1 MMNCKTYKRKFQG
14 WTEKYFLRFWY
25 VAFLIHSSF
34 IIHHSSFAQ
43 LGTWQTHVSYL
54 SGQSVAVVENKI
66 YAASQNGFFYYDK
79 TTNETTVLGKS
90 QGFSEMSIRR
100 LLYLADQHRLLIA
113 YQNGNLDFLTVSAT
127 GEPGAIKN
135 VNTVVTSLG
144 PVGISHINRV
154 GNTAYISASFGVVV
168 LDLIKDE
175 IRDTYFTPQTGS
187 PIYITAETAVAN
199 DSLYALIPPASEIR
213 NMYQIRSVR
222 LSPSVNIADPANW
235 RSVTLP
241 GKGAISLATSEGKL
255 QASVSSEGVYERQ
268 NGKWTLI
275 RPLSTIIVRQ
285 FPSPGG
291 LILAT
296 DKSVTLPGANPFSGD
311 LLADPR
317 EVVADGNTIWVADN
331 RNGLLFGNNG
341 TFQRIV
347 PEGPLSDSFSSLY
360 AYPNTLLG
368 LGTQPSLQQL
378 SIPTGRWQNLPL
390 SASTFGFSTATY
402 LPTEQKLYLAD
413 TQAGLWSYSD
423 GGVPTRVTLPASIPI
438 NITSLGTDP
447 EGNLWITTYIPNSSQ
462 ATLHVRRPDGQFQSF
477 PFVSQLYVKQVVADD
492 NGFLW
497 LNLSSTGI
505 LVVDPQNSRSRYLT
519 TTRGQGGLLT
529 NEVQTLVKDKLG
541 IIWVGTSL
549 GPMVFDN
556 PAGAFDA
563 IVDAQAPIINRR
575 RLLANEN
582 ILSIAVDGGN
592 RKWMSTPNGVYRVAA
607 DGSQLLET
615 FTTATSPLPYNYVSS
630 VTVEPVSG
638 MVFMQTPNGI
648 ISYRGPA
655 TEPTEILNKLTIFP
669 NPVRPDFTGTVGING
684 LTDNSTVKIL
694 DAGGQLVYETRSQ
707 GGTAT
712 WNLRDYRNRPAQTGV
727 YLVVT
732 VTSDGSESLAGKL
745 AVVR

>member
-1 MMNCKTYKRKFQG
+1 MKALRLRKNRLRLASSIYH
-14 WTEKYFLRFWY
+14 TLYIIYFSL
-25 VAFLIHSSF
+25 L
-34 IIHHSSFAQ
+34 IHHSSLAQ
-43 LGTWQTHVSYL
+43 IGTWQTHVSYL

-90 QGFSEMSIRR
+90 QGFSEMSISR

-113 YQNGNLDFLTVSAT
+113 YQNGNLDFLTVSNT

-135 VNTVVTSLG
+135 VNTVITSLG
-144 PVGISHINRV
+144 SAGIYHINRV
-154 GNTAYISASFGVVV
+154 GNTAYLSASFGVIV
-168 LDLIKDE
+168 LDLVKDE
-175 IRDTYFTPQTGS
+175 IRDTYFTPQATT
-187 PIYITAETAVAN
+187 PIYLTTETAVAN
-199 DSLYALIPPASEIR
+199 DSLYALLPPASEIR
-213 NMYQIRSVR
+213 NQYQIRSVR
-222 LSPSVNIADPANW
+222 LSTSVNIADPANW

-241 GKGAISLATSEGKL
+241 GKGNISLIASGGKL
-255 QASVSSEGVYERQ
+255 QASVGNEGVYERQ
-268 NGKWTLI
+268 NGKWTLTK
-275 RPLSTIIVRQ
+275 PLSNTLVRQ
-285 FPSPGG
+285 FSSTNGP
-291 LILAT
+291 ILVT
-296 DKSVTLPGANPFSGD
+296 EKSVTLPGTNPFSGN
-311 LLADPR
+311 LLVYPR
-317 EVVADGNTIWVADN
+317 EVVADGNTVWVADN

-347 PEGPLSDSFSSLY
+347 PEGPSTDSFAALY
-360 AYPNTLLG
+360 AYPNMLLG
-368 LGTQPSLQQL
+368 LAISPTLEQL

-390 SASTFGFSTATY
+390 PGSTGGFSTAVY
-402 LPTEQKLYLAD
+402 IPNEQKLYLAGLGS
-413 TQAGLWSYSD
+413 GLWSYSAD
-423 GGVPTRVTLPASIPI
+423 GTLARVTLPTNIPI
-438 NITSLGTDP
+438 NITSLDVDP
-447 EGNLWITTYIPNSSQ
+447 EGNLWITTNYSNSSP
-462 ATLHVRRPDGQFQSF
+462 TVLHVRRPDGQFQSF
-477 PFVSQLYVKQVVADD
+477 PFVSQVYVNQIVADD

-497 LNLSSTGI
+497 LKIGGSGI

-529 NEVQTLVKDKLG
+529 NEVKTLVKDKLG

-563 IVDAQAPIINRR
+563 IVDAQAPILNRR

-592 RKWMSTPNGVYRVAA
+592 RKWMSTPNGVYRVAP

-615 FTTATSPLPYNYVSS
+615 FTTATSPLPYNYVPA

-638 MVFMQTPNGI
+638 MVFMQTPGGI
-648 ISYRGPA
+648 MSYRGPA

>member
-1 MMNCKTYKRKFQG
+1 M
-14 WTEKYFLRFWY
+14 
-25 VAFLIHSSF
+25 
-34 IIHHSSFAQ
+34 
-43 LGTWQTHVSYL
+43 

-90 QGFSEMSIRR
+90 QGFSEMSISR

-113 YQNGNLDFLTVSAT
+113 YQNGNLDFLTVSNT

-135 VNTVVTSLG
+135 VNTVITSLG
-144 PVGISHINRV
+144 SAGIYHINRV
-154 GNTAYISASFGVVV
+154 GNTAYLSASFGVIV
-168 LDLIKDE
+168 LDLVKDE
-175 IRDTYFTPQTGS
+175 IRDTYFTPQATT
-187 PIYITAETAVAN
+187 PIYLTTETAVAN
-199 DSLYALIPPASEIR
+199 DSLYALLPPASEIR
-213 NMYQIRSVR
+213 NQYQIRSVR
-222 LSPSVNIADPANW
+222 LSTSVNIADPANW

-241 GKGAISLATSEGKL
+241 GKGNISLIASGGKL
-255 QASVSSEGVYERQ
+255 QASVGNEGVYERQ
-268 NGKWTLI
+268 NGKWTLTK
-275 RPLSTIIVRQ
+275 PLSNTLVRQ
-285 FPSPGG
+285 FSSTNGP
-291 LILAT
+291 ILVT
-296 DKSVTLPGANPFSGD
+296 EKSVTLPGTNPFSGN
-311 LLADPR
+311 LLVYPR
-317 EVVADGNTIWVADN
+317 EVVADGNTVWVADN

-347 PEGPLSDSFSSLY
+347 PEGPSTDSFAALY
-360 AYPNTLLG
+360 AYPNMLLG
-368 LGTQPSLQQL
+368 LAISPTLEQL

-390 SASTFGFSTATY
+390 PGSTGGFSTAVY
-402 LPTEQKLYLAD
+402 IPNEQKLYLAGLGS
-413 TQAGLWSYSD
+413 GLWSYSAD
-423 GGVPTRVTLPASIPI
+423 GTLARVTLPTNIPI
-438 NITSLGTDP
+438 NITSLDVDP
-447 EGNLWITTYIPNSSQ
+447 EGNLWITTNYSNSSP
-462 ATLHVRRPDGQFQSF
+462 TVLHVRRPDGQFQSF
-477 PFVSQLYVKQVVADD
+477 PFVSQVYVNQIVADD

-497 LNLSSTGI
+497 LKIGGSGI

-529 NEVQTLVKDKLG
+529 NEVKTLVKDKLG

-563 IVDAQAPIINRR
+563 IVDAQAPILNRR

-592 RKWMSTPNGVYRVAA
+592 RKWMSTPNGVYRVAP

-615 FTTATSPLPYNYVSS
+615 FTTATSPLPYNYVPA

-638 MVFMQTPNGI
+638 MVFMQTPGGI
-648 ISYRGPA
+648 MSYRGPA